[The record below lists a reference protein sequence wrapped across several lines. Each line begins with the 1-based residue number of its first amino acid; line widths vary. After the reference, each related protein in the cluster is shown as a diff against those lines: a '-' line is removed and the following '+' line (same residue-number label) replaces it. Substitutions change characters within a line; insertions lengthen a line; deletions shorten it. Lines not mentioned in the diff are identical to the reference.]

1 VGLFKIGHSDLT
13 HLIRLAADRGALVEQ
28 AQRQSSLRFLGDALI
43 GREALREM
51 GVSETRN

>member
-13 HLIRLAADRGALVEQ
+13 HLIRLAADHGALVEQ